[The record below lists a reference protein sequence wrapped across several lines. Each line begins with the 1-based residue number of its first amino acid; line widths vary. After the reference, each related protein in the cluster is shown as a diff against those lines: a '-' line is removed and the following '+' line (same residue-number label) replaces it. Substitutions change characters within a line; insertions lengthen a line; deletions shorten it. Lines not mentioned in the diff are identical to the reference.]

1 MEQPNTNYID
11 QLAGDD
17 SFFRDKLI
25 STIKE
30 ELPQEIDTYKA
41 NITSGD
47 YNTAADNVHKLK
59 HKISV
64 LGMEKSYYLAEKFE
78 KNLNDNS
85 TELQKE
91 FEDVL
96 LLMQE
101 FVSAL

>member
-1 MEQPNTNYID
+1 MGQPNTNYID

-17 SFFRDKLI
+17 TAFRNKLI
-25 STIKE
+25 DTIKG
-30 ELPQEIDTYKA
+30 ELPQEIDIYKT
-41 NITSGD
+41 NITSGN
-47 YNTAADNVHKLK
+47 YNAAADNVHKLK

-78 KNLNDNS
+78 KNLKDNS

-96 LLMQE
+96 LLIQD

>member
-11 QLAGDD
+11 ELAGDD
-17 SFFRDKLI
+17 TIFRNKLI
-25 STIKE
+25 NTIKD
-30 ELPQEIDTYKA
+30 ELPQEINIYKT
-41 NITSGD
+41 NITSGN
-47 YNTAADNVHKLK
+47 YNATADNVHKLK

-78 KNLNDNS
+78 KNLKDNS

-96 LLMQE
+96 SSIQG
-101 FVSAL
+101 FVAAL